1 MLQDIIGFPIYVFLF
16 FPVRN
21 DKYIFIQYNIISFT
35 KTNFKHVKYSECHL
49 QEKHIPRNTMYTN
62 FN

>member
-1 MLQDIIGFPIYVFLF
+1 MLQDIIGFPIYV